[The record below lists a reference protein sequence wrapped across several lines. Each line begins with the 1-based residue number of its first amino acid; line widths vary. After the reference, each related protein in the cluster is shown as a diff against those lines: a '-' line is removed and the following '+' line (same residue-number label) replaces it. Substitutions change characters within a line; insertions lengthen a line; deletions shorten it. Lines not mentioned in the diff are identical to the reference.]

1 MSDERPVDAHETR
14 AKDAVR
20 DLPAPAADPA
30 FRARMRREFVS
41 GTLTPAPRL
50 LPPVPRPVMFAR
62 AAMALAAAAFVVVF
76 ALDRAPRWEVTSW
89 EGGGVTVDGRAVPA
103 GDAAALAAR
112 LHPGAKVVTD
122 GGTQLALR
130 GGKVMALVAIPGTD
144 FTLPATP
151 HRWTSRAVEGA
162 IERGEIRI
170 TTGPAFRGARLTI
183 VTREAHVLVNGT
195 TFAVIREPDGTC
207 VCLYEGHVR
216 MGPVGGQM
224 TPLEPGN
231 RRFVYNDGRPEL
243 VEPLPGGERMKLRM
257 LRDAERVPLHR
268 PSGAPA
274 DTGAAVLPDSVSAPP
289 AP

>member
-1 MSDERPVDAHETR
+1 MNDERPVDAHEAR

-20 DLPAPAADPA
+20 GLPAPAADPA
-30 FRARMRREFVS
+30 FRARLRGGFTS
-41 GTLTPAPRL
+41 GTLAPAPRL
-50 LPPVPRPVMFAR
+50 LPQPLPRPLAFAR
-62 AAMALAAAAFVVVF
+62 AAMARAAAAFVVLF
-76 ALDRAPRWEVTSW
+76 ALDRAPGWQVTAW
-89 EGGGVTVDGRAVPA
+89 DGGAVTVDGQAVPA
-103 GDAAALAAR
+103 GDASALAAR
-112 LHPGAKVVTD
+112 LHPGARVATAE
-122 GGTQLALR
+122 GTQLALR
-130 GGKVMALVAIPGTD
+130 GGDVMALVAIPGTE

-151 HRWTSRAVEGA
+151 RRWTSRAVQGG
-162 IERGEIRI
+162 IEHGEIRI

-257 LRDAERVPLHR
+257 LRDAEQVPLGR
-268 PSGAPA
+268 PAGAPA
-274 DTGAAVLPDSVSAPP
+274 DTGAAVPP